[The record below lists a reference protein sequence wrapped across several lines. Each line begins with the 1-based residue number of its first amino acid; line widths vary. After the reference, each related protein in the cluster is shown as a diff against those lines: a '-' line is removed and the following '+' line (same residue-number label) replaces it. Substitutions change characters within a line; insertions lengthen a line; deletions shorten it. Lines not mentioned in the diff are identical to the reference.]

1 MIQEFNDLKN
11 KFLHIKNQ
19 GWIKSIRKGSTGNG
33 VTFEYLLGL
42 QENNLEIPDYEG
54 IEIKT
59 KRNYSNSYTTLFNC
73 TPEGPHFREI
83 ERLVNKYGY
92 PDLVLK
98 ECKVINNSI
107 FTNSMTKINSNYY
120 FKLTIDRNSKKVFLN
135 VIDIYGNLIENNV
148 YWTFE
153 TLEEKLYRKLKN
165 LAFIDATRKVIDKEE
180 YFRYYRLTMYQLK
193 NFNCFINL
201 LEQGIIRIT
210 FKIGV
215 FRTGSRKGQIHDHGT
230 GFDIK
235 ENDLLKLYN
244 LYET

>member
-19 GWIKSIRKGSTGNG
+19 GWIKSIRKGSTGSG

-107 FTNSMTKINSNYY
+107 FTKRSEQNAIMELLKINCIKCLPSL
-120 FKLTIDRNSKKVFLN
+120 FV
-135 VIDIYGNLIENNV
+135 
-148 YWTFE
+148 
-153 TLEEKLYRKLKN
+153 
-165 LAFIDATRKVIDKEE
+165 
-180 YFRYYRLTMYQLK
+180 
-193 NFNCFINL
+193 INL
-201 LEQGIIRIT
+201 TSAQ
-210 FKIGV
+210 
-215 FRTGSRKGQIHDHGT
+215 
-230 GFDIK
+230 
-235 ENDLLKLYN
+235 
-244 LYET
+244 ETV